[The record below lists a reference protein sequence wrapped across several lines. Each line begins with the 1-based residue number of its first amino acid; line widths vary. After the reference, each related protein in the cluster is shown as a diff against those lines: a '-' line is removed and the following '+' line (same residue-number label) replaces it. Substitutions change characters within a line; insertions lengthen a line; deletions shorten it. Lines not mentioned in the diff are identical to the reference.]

1 MKDTIVKAVAD
12 GVRIYTATTTNLVNE
27 AVRRHGLLPIAAA
40 ALGRT
45 LTGGL
50 LFAANLKND
59 EALTIRF
66 AGDGPLGQIVV
77 DATPEGYARGYVDHP
92 EAALPLN
99 EAGKLDVGGA
109 VGHGFLSVTRFTG
122 IGDPQ
127 TGSSEI
133 VSGEIADDLTA
144 YLAVS
149 EQTPSSVGLGV
160 LVDTD
165 FRAKAA
171 GGFFLQP
178 LPDATDEVLTC
189 LEENLKTL
197 RPVSDMVHDG
207 MDARAMIKEILKG
220 FAHVDYLTETDLS
233 FRCHCSKERVEGVLL
248 GLGRAEL
255 ESLVEEGHAE
265 VKCHFCNEAYTFDKA
280 ALESL
285 LK

>member
-1 MKDTIVKAVAD
+1 MIKAVAD
-12 GVRIYTATTTNLVNE
+12 GVRIYAATTTNLVNE
-27 AVRRHGLLPIAAA
+27 AILRHDLLPIAAA
-40 ALGRT
+40 ALGRA

-50 LFAANLKND
+50 LLAANMKNE

-92 EAALPLN
+92 GAALPLN
-99 EAGKLDVGGA
+99 ASGKLDVGGA
-109 VGHGFLSVTRFTG
+109 VGQGLLSVTRFTG

-127 TGSSEI
+127 TGSCEI

-178 LPDATDEVLTC
+178 LPDATDETLTR

-197 RPVSDMVHDG
+197 RPVSDMVNDG
-207 MDARAMIKEILKG
+207 LDAGAMAAEVLQG
-220 FAHVDYLTETDLS
+220 FSHIDYLTETDLA
-233 FRCHCSKERVEGVLL
+233 FRCHCSKERIESVLL
-248 GLGRAEL
+248 GLGRDAL
-255 ESLVEEGHAE
+255 TSLAEEGHAE
-265 VKCHFCNEAYTFDKA
+265 VTCHFCNAAYTFDRDELKA
-280 ALESL
+280 L
-285 LK
+285 LG